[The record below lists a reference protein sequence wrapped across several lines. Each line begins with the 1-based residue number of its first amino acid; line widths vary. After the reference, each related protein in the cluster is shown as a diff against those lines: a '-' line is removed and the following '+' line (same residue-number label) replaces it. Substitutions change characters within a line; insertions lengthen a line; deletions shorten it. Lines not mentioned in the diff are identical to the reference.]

1 MGQRSPGVHTEL
13 SLAWLLEPLSV
24 DAFLDEFWGKSH
36 YHVSR
41 SSPDYFDRLLDGAD
55 SVDALLAVYRPHLSL
70 VSLVRQQERKDQ
82 YVYRLAD
89 GTFDVAAIGQDFADG
104 FTIVLDSVQR
114 YVRSIASLAHSIDV
128 ELNFAA
134 QVNAYFTPPQSQGF
148 VPHFDD
154 HDALIVQL
162 QGSKIWHLYEGIDV
176 APHEMWRHDSI
187 PAAELPTPIDVRLE
201 TGDVLYLPRGRV
213 HAAESTSELSVHL
226 TVGLHAPTLSLL
238 AARMLNALNN
248 SDERAHI
255 QLPPRF
261 LSDPDVRAGLG
272 SLVHEITESLERP
285 EAIAA
290 ALDSLEAD
298 LVRRGQCHPLGAGI
312 SDAVDIDD
320 QTRVVKYQPLYSR
333 VTEDSGGV
341 ALHFAQSVVNAGI
354 DHREALQYLARS
366 TEPLRVSDLPG
377 LSDMQRIE
385 LARTLILQG
394 FLLRLPSD

>member
-1 MGQRSPGVHTEL
+1 MGQRSPGVHTEF
-13 SLAWLLEPLSV
+13 SLAWLLRPLTV
-24 DAFLDEFWGKSH
+24 DAFLDEVWGKSH

-41 SSPDYFDRLLDGAD
+41 SSPDYFDGLLDGAD
-55 SVDALLAVYRPHLSL
+55 SVDAMLTVFRPHLSL
-70 VSLVRQQERKDQ
+70 VSLVRQQERKEQ

-89 GTFDVAAIGQDFADG
+89 GSFDVAAIGQDFADG

-128 ELNFAA
+128 ELNYAA

-148 VPHFDD
+148 VAHCDD

-176 APHEMWRHDSI
+176 ATHEMWRHDAL
-187 PAAELPTPIDVRLE
+187 PAAEPPAPTDVRLE
-201 TGDVLYLPRGRV
+201 TGDVLYVPRGRV

-238 AARMLNALNN
+238 ATRMLDALNN
-248 SDERAHI
+248 SDARAHI

-261 LSDPDVRAGLG
+261 LSDPAVRAGLG
-272 SLVHEITESLERP
+272 SLVHEITESFEQP
-285 EAIAA
+285 ETLAA

-298 LVRRGQCHPLGAGI
+298 LVRRGQCHPLGAAI
-312 SDAVDIDD
+312 SDAVGVDD
-320 QTRVVKYQPLYSR
+320 QTRVLKYQPLYSR
-333 VTEDSGGV
+333 VTEDSDGV
-341 ALHFAQSVVNAGI
+341 ALHFAQSVVNAGT

-366 TEPLRVSDLPG
+366 AAPLRVSDLPG
-377 LSDMQRIE
+377 LSEVQRIE

-394 FLLRLPSD
+394 FLVRLPGD

>member
-1 MGQRSPGVHTEL
+1 MVQQL
-13 SLAWLLEPLSV
+13 SLAWLLEPLTV
-24 DAFLDEFWGKSH
+24 DAFLDDIWGRSH

-41 SSPDYFDRLLDGAD
+41 CSPDYFDGLLDGAD
-55 SVDALLAVYRPHLSL
+55 SVDALLAVFRPHLSL
-70 VSLVRQQERKDQ
+70 VSLVRQDERRDQ
-82 YVYRLAD
+82 YAYRLAD
-89 GTFDVAAIGQDFADG
+89 GRFDIAAIGRDFGDG

-114 YVRSIASLAHSIDV
+114 YVRSIAALAHSIDV

-148 VPHFDD
+148 VAHFDD

-176 APHEMWRHDSI
+176 APHEMWRHGPI
-187 PAAELPTPIDVRLE
+187 PAAELPAPIDVRLE

-226 TVGLHAPTLSLL
+226 TVGLHAPTLFLL
-238 AARMLNALNN
+238 ATRMLNALNN
-248 SDERAHI
+248 SDGRVHI

-272 SLVHEITESLERP
+272 SLVYEITESLERP
-285 EAIAA
+285 DAIAA

-298 LVRRGQCHPLGAGI
+298 LVRRGQCHPPGAGI
-312 SDAVDIDD
+312 SDAVGVDD

-333 VTEDSGGV
+333 VTEDSDGV
-341 ALHFAQSVVNAGI
+341 ALHFAQSVVNAGT
-354 DHREALQYLARS
+354 DHREALQYLAKS
-366 TEPLRVSDLPG
+366 IEPLRVSDLPG
-377 LSDMQRIE
+377 LSETQRIE
-385 LARTLILQG
+385 LARALILQG
-394 FLLRLPSD
+394 FLVRLPSD

>member
-1 MGQRSPGVHTEL
+1 MAQQL
-13 SLAWLLEPLSV
+13 SLAWLLEPLTV
-24 DAFLDEFWGKSH
+24 DAFLDEFWGRSH

-41 SSPDYFDRLLDGAD
+41 SSPEYFDSLREEAD
-55 SVDALLAVYRPHLSL
+55 SVDALLTVFRPHLSL
-70 VSLVRQQERKDQ
+70 VSLVRQEERKDQ

-89 GTFDVAAIGQDFADG
+89 GSFDVAAIGQDFADG

-148 VPHFDD
+148 VAHFDD

-176 APHEMWRHDSI
+176 APHEMWRHYSI
-187 PAAELPTPIDVRLE
+187 PAAELPTPIDIRLE
-201 TGDVLYLPRGRV
+201 TGDVLYVPRGRL
-213 HAAESTSELSVHL
+213 HAAESTSQLSVHL

-238 AARMLNALNN
+238 ATRMLNALNN
-248 SDERAHI
+248 SDDRAHI

-272 SLVHEITESLERP
+272 ALVHEITESLEQP

-312 SDAVDIDD
+312 SDAVGVDD

-333 VTEDSGGV
+333 VTEDSGEV
-341 ALHFAQSVVNAGI
+341 ALHFAQSVVSAGI
-354 DHREALQYLARS
+354 DHHEALQYLAKS
-366 TEPLRVSDLPG
+366 AEPLRVSDLPG
-377 LSDMQRIE
+377 LSEGQRIE

-394 FLLRLPSD
+394 FLLRLPSG

>member
-1 MGQRSPGVHTEL
+1 MGQRSPGVHSEL
-13 SLAWLLEPLSV
+13 SLAWLLEPLTV

-41 SSPDYFDRLLDGAD
+41 SSPDYFDSLLEGAD
-55 SVDALLAVYRPHLSL
+55 SIDALLAVFRPHLSL
-70 VSLVRQQERKDQ
+70 VSLVRQQERRDQ

-89 GTFDVAAIGQDFADG
+89 GSFDVAAIGRDF
-104 FTIVLDSVQR
+104 
-114 YVRSIASLAHSIDV
+114 ASLAHSIDV

-148 VPHFDD
+148 VAHFDD

-162 QGSKIWHLYEGIDV
+162 QGSKIWHLYAGIDV
-176 APHEMWRHDSI
+176 PPHEMWRHASI
-187 PAAELPTPIDVRLE
+187 PAAELPAPIDVRLE

-226 TVGLHAPTLSLL
+226 TVGMHAPTLSLL
-238 AARMLNALNN
+238 ATRMLNALNN
-248 SDERAHI
+248 SDARAHL

-261 LSDPDVRAGLG
+261 LSDPDVRAALG
-272 SLVHEITESLERP
+272 SLVHEITRSFEQP

-320 QTRVVKYQPLYSR
+320 QTRVVKCQPLYSR

-377 LSDMQRIE
+377 LSETQRIE